1 MNEEY
6 TSYSR
11 KSIRKLK
18 FSEVKIN
25 NSISSNKKV
34 NKLTEITSKEK
45 LLDFLKKELDEK
57 LTKLFSAQPS
67 LVGYRQDIDS
77 LLNDLHLSKENL
89 FKIVLEFLSKSIR
102 KESEVRIIVSYLFSM
117 QGLTNLLLK
126 TISPETNDRDK
137 NLLNNLFALSRTLA
151 YEKFPKDYIL
161 IHFGEKGSKAYINL
175 SGEVAVLIK
184 KQYKIKLSE
193 DEYLYYLANLIKNNE
208 YELANIVMNENYK
221 TLPIE
226 IIDDINEQDYDK
238 KVIPSVSVKELGQ
251 FTSFKNDSEEKPSFH
266 NIYKKKT
273 FKENTIL
280 RIPKRSSEKLNEI
293 IMPKIHRSKLR
304 LNQENE
310 KLKALSPPSK
320 ILASSL
326 LKKYDLKFIGK
337 KLLNRCSLE
346 EYINRVNVIKSY
358 DFKENKYITE
368 KENDKN
374 DEENNEEKKE
384 DKKEDN
390 NNTDKNEDKNVDKNK
405 EKEKD
410 KDKDKDKKE
419 DEEEEIME
427 EEKEIENI
435 ENKAYFSIYLYI
447 HIVNLSKGS
456 LFGEMALNHK
466 NSLRNA
472 TIITLD
478 ECHCGVLNKKSY
490 NNCLKNGAEKNLYDI
505 LYFIVELPI
514 FKGIQPGV
522 FLKKYYTSLSLNS
535 INKSYKIITQ
545 GEKPEYITLLKSG
558 QYTIYTYNSL
568 YNITNLMIYYMKINR
583 KTKKND
589 ELFNKIIMSI
599 KTTNKLL
606 IENEKFRIYYFSKN
620 NFKVGEISCPD
631 IIGYKEYIDKEGK
644 YAFSIESKALKG
656 DFFILKNTFYE
667 EMMKKNEIVRNNQQE
682 LYSSKIDLLLERL
695 HNMRKIVINTFFE
708 YKTKEE
714 IGRTVCKEI
723 DESIVNQVKF
733 KRFKKLYSTNYKI
746 SQGQKE
752 NIINNA
758 VNANNLNINVNNNE
772 INIPDIN
779 KKTILNHKHS
789 KNKMPLLNLKT
800 ICKTEKN
807 SNNNNNLNIPEKK
820 SEKHNIFAYTRY
832 NKSYKIKNIIRNGNN
847 KNILSTIPNSNYNKT
862 INYFHK
868 NLTIFKSN
876 ENDNNTNSKIQ
887 KNTIDNSI
895 KAFSTERKSNING
908 VCLNNLIWEDIK
920 EQIKYPINN
929 NSNEFSSREKIL
941 FKRAKNKRKKNW
953 SIQKFYEIIKNRD
966 KDKEKIDSEKSL
978 SLNIISEDYKTLPVC
993 KLNRIKKD
1001 KNIEANINKINY
1013 SDRLNNALHKSDID
1027 KLNYDIERNNYYKK
1041 IFRKR
1046 LKFLF
1051 EKKK

>member
-1 MNEEY
+1 MNEEF

-11 KSIRKLK
+11 KSIRKIK
-18 FSEVKIN
+18 FNEA
-25 NSISSNKKV
+25 KV
-34 NKLTEITSKEK
+34 NSNSPSKKKITKISEITSKEK
-45 LLDFLKKELDEK
+45 LLEFLKKELDEK
-57 LTKLFSAQPS
+57 LSKLFSAQPS
-67 LVGYRQDIDS
+67 LVGYRQDIES
-77 LLNDLHLSKENL
+77 ILNDLHLSKENL

-126 TISPETNDRDK
+126 TINPDINSQDK
-137 NLLNNLFALSRTLA
+137 NLLNNLFALSRILA

-193 DEYLYYLANLIKNNE
+193 DEYLNYLANLIKNNE
-208 YELANIVMNENYK
+208 YELANIVMNENFK

-226 IIDDINEQDYDK
+226 VIDDINEQENEK
-238 KVIPSVSVKELGQ
+238 KVIPSVSVKEITQ
-251 FTSFKNDSEEKPSFH
+251 FTAFHTENEENQTSH
-266 NIYKKKT
+266 SIYKKKT
-273 FKENTIL
+273 FKENTML
-280 RIPKRSSEKLNEI
+280 RIPKKSSQKLNEVI
-293 IMPKIHRSKLR
+293 IPKIHRSKLR

-310 KLKALSPPSK
+310 KLKALSAPVK
-320 ILASSL
+320 ILASNL
-326 LKKYDLKFIGK
+326 LKKYNLKFIGK
-337 KLLNRCSLE
+337 RLLNRCSLE
-346 EYINRVNVIKSY
+346 EYINRINVIKSY
-358 DFKENKYITE
+358 DFNENKYIIE
-368 KENDKN
+368 KENEK
-374 DEENNEEKKE
+374 DEENEEKKE
-384 DKKEDN
+384 DKKEE
-390 NNTDKNEDKNVDKNK
+390 NNTDKNEEKNGDKNK
-405 EKEKD
+405 NKD
-410 KDKDKDKKE
+410 KDKDKNG
-419 DEEEEIME
+419 EEEEKTE
-427 EEKEIENI
+427 ERKKIDNI

-522 FLKKYYTSLSLNS
+522 FLKKYYTSLSLNT
-535 INKSYKIITQ
+535 INKNYKIITQ
-545 GEKPEYITLLKSG
+545 GEKPENITLLKSG

-583 KTKKND
+583 KTKTND
-589 ELFNKIIMSI
+589 ELFNKIILSI

-606 IENEKFRIYYFSKN
+606 IENEKFRVYYFSKN

-631 IIGYKEYIDKEGK
+631 IIGYNEYIDKEGK

-667 EMMKKNEIVRNNQQE
+667 EMMRKNEIVRNNQQE

-695 HNMRKIVINTFFE
+695 YNMRKIVINTFFE

-723 DESIVNQVKF
+723 DESIVNQAKF

-746 SQGQKE
+746 PHSQKE
-752 NIINNA
+752 SIVNNA
-758 VNANNLNINVNNNE
+758 INVNNINNYNNE
-772 INIPDIN
+772 INFLDIN
-779 KKTILNHKHS
+779 KKTILNQKNS
-789 KNKMPLLNLKT
+789 KNKIPLLNLKT

-807 SNNNNNLNIPEKK
+807 SNNNTNNLNIFEKK
-820 SEKHNIFAYTRY
+820 NEKQNLFNYTRY
-832 NKSYKIKNIIRNGNN
+832 NKSYKVNNIIRNGNN
-847 KNILSTIPNSNYNKT
+847 KNVLSTIPNKNYNKT
-862 INYFHK
+862 INYFYK
-868 NLTIFKSN
+868 NLTIFKN
-876 ENDNNTNSKIQ
+876 DNDNNNNIINNKNH
-887 KNTIDNSI
+887 KNTIDNNSI
-895 KAFSTERKSNING
+895 KAFATERKNNING
-908 VCLNNLIWEDIK
+908 ICLNKLIWEDIK
-920 EQIKYPINN
+920 DIKEQISYPINN
-929 NSNEFSSREKIL
+929 NSNEVSSKEKIL
-941 FKRAKNKRKKNW
+941 FKNAQKKRKKNW
-953 SIQKFYEIIKNRD
+953 SIQKFYEFIKNRE
-966 KDKEKIDSEKSL
+966 KDKNDNEKSL
-978 SLNIISEDYKTLPVC
+978 SLNLLTEDYKTLPVF
-993 KLNRIKKD
+993 KSNRIKRN
-1001 KNIEANINKINY
+1001 KNIEANANKINY
-1013 SDRLNNALHKSDID
+1013 SDRFNNALHKSDID

-1051 EKKK
+1051 KKKK

>member
-1 MNEEY
+1 MNEEF

-11 KSIRKLK
+11 KSIRKIK
-18 FSEVKIN
+18 FNEVKVN
-25 NSISSNKKV
+25 NNIQSNKKIT
-34 NKLTEITSKEK
+34 KLSEITSKEK

-57 LTKLFSAQPS
+57 LTKLFSSQPS

-126 TISPETNDRDK
+126 TISPDINNKDK

-193 DEYLYYLANLIKNNE
+193 DEYLNYLANLIKNNE
-208 YELANIVMNENYK
+208 YELANIVMNENFK

-226 IIDDINEQDYDK
+226 VIDDINEQENEK
-238 KVIPSVSVKELGQ
+238 KVIPSVSVKEITQ
-251 FTSFKNDSEEKPSFH
+251 FTSFQNEKEKEEKPSLH
-266 NIYKKKT
+266 SIYKKKT
-273 FKENTIL
+273 FKENTLL
-280 RIPKRSSEKLNEI
+280 RIPKRPSEKLNEVI
-293 IMPKIHRSKLR
+293 IPKIHRSKLR

-310 KLKALSPPSK
+310 KLKALSAPVK

-326 LKKYDLKFIGK
+326 LKKYNLKFIGK

-346 EYINRVNVIKSY
+346 DYINRINVIKSY
-358 DFKENKYITE
+358 DFKENKYINVNENENKDDE
-368 KENDKN
+368 KG
-374 DEENNEEKKE
+374 EEKKE
-384 DKKEDN
+384 EKKDDN
-390 NNTDKNEDKNVDKNK
+390 IIDKNEDKILDKNK
-405 EKEKD
+405 NNIKKGNEVEK
-410 KDKDKDKKE
+410 
-419 DEEEEIME
+419 ME
-427 EEKEIENI
+427 ERKDVDDI

-522 FLKKYYTSLSLNS
+522 FLRKYYTSLSLNS
-535 INKSYKIITQ
+535 INKNYKIITQ

-583 KTKKND
+583 KTKEKE
-589 ELFNKIIMSI
+589 ELFNKIILSI

-631 IIGYKEYIDKEGK
+631 IIGYNEYIDKEGK

-667 EMMKKNEIVRNNQQE
+667 EMMRKNEIVRNNQQE
-682 LYSSKIDLLLERL
+682 LYNSKIDLLLERL
-695 HNMRKIVINTFFE
+695 YNMRKIVINTFFE

-723 DESIVNQVKF
+723 DESIVNQAKF

-746 SQGQKE
+746 PQSQGQKE
-752 NIINNA
+752 NIINNPI
-758 VNANNLNINVNNNE
+758 NANILNNYNNE
-772 INIPDIN
+772 INFLENN
-779 KKTILNHKHS
+779 KKNILSQKHS
-789 KNKMPLLNLKT
+789 KNKIPLLNLKT
-800 ICKTEKN
+800 LCKTEKNNN
-807 SNNNNNLNIPEKK
+807 SNNNNNLNILEKK
-820 SEKHNIFAYTRY
+820 SEKQNLFNYTRY
-832 NKSYKIKNIIRNGNN
+832 NKSNKINTIIRNGNN
-847 KNILSTIPNSNYNKT
+847 KNILSTIPNQNYNKT
-862 INYFHK
+862 INYFYK
-868 NLTIFKSN
+868 NLTIFK
-876 ENDNNTNSKIQ
+876 NDNDNNNTNSKNQ

-895 KAFSTERKSNING
+895 KAFPTERKNNING
-908 VCLNNLIWEDIK
+908 VCLNKLIWEDIK
-920 EQIKYPINN
+920 DIKEQINYPINTN
-929 NSNEFSSREKIL
+929 TNEVSSREKIL
-941 FKRAKNKRKKNW
+941 FKKAQKKRKKNW
-953 SIQKFYEIIKNRD
+953 SLQKFYEIIKNRN
-966 KDKEKIDSEKSL
+966 KDKNDGEKSL
-978 SLNIISEDYKTLPVC
+978 SLNFLSEDYKTLPVC
-993 KLNRIKKD
+993 KSSRIKKD

-1013 SDRLNNALHKSDID
+1013 SDRFNNILHKSDID

-1051 EKKK
+1051 KKKK

>member
-1 MNEEY
+1 MNEEF

-11 KSIRKLK
+11 KSIRKIK
-18 FSEVKIN
+18 FNEA
-25 NSISSNKKV
+25 KV
-34 NKLTEITSKEK
+34 NSNSPSKKKITKISEITSKEK
-45 LLDFLKKELDEK
+45 LLEFLKKELDEK
-57 LTKLFSAQPS
+57 LSKLFSAQPS
-67 LVGYRQDIDS
+67 LVGYRQDIES
-77 LLNDLHLSKENL
+77 ILNDLHLSKENL

-126 TISPETNDRDK
+126 TINPDINSQDK
-137 NLLNNLFALSRTLA
+137 NLLNNLFALSRILA

-193 DEYLYYLANLIKNNE
+193 DEYLNYLANLIKNNE
-208 YELANIVMNENYK
+208 YELANIVMNENFK

-226 IIDDINEQDYDK
+226 VIDDINEQENEK
-238 KVIPSVSVKELGQ
+238 KVIPSVSVKEITQ
-251 FTSFKNDSEEKPSFH
+251 FTAFHTENEENQTSH
-266 NIYKKKT
+266 SIYKKKT
-273 FKENTIL
+273 FKENTML
-280 RIPKRSSEKLNEI
+280 RIPKKSSQKLNEVI
-293 IMPKIHRSKLR
+293 IPKIHRSKLR

-310 KLKALSPPSK
+310 KLKALSAPVK
-320 ILASSL
+320 ILASNL
-326 LKKYDLKFIGK
+326 LKKYNLKFIGK
-337 KLLNRCSLE
+337 RLLNRCSLE
-346 EYINRVNVIKSY
+346 EYINRINVIKSY
-358 DFKENKYITE
+358 DFNENKYIIE
-368 KENDKN
+368 KENEK
-374 DEENNEEKKE
+374 DEENEEKKE
-384 DKKEDN
+384 DKKEE
-390 NNTDKNEDKNVDKNK
+390 NNTDKNEEKNGDKNK
-405 EKEKD
+405 NKD
-410 KDKDKDKKE
+410 KDKDKNG
-419 DEEEEIME
+419 EEEEKTE
-427 EEKEIENI
+427 ERKKIDNI

-522 FLKKYYTSLSLNS
+522 FLKKYYTSLSLNT
-535 INKSYKIITQ
+535 INKNYKIITQ
-545 GEKPEYITLLKSG
+545 GEKPENITLLKSG

-583 KTKKND
+583 KTKTND
-589 ELFNKIIMSI
+589 ELFNKIILSI

-606 IENEKFRIYYFSKN
+606 IENEKFRVYYFSKN

-631 IIGYKEYIDKEGK
+631 IIGYNEYIDKEGK

-667 EMMKKNEIVRNNQQE
+667 EMMRKNEIVRNNQQE

-695 HNMRKIVINTFFE
+695 YNMRKIVINTFFE

-723 DESIVNQVKF
+723 DESIVNQAKF
-733 KRFKKLYSTNYKI
+733 KRFKKLYSTKYKI
-746 SQGQKE
+746 PHSQKE
-752 NIINNA
+752 SIVNNA
-758 VNANNLNINVNNNE
+758 INVNNINNYNNE
-772 INIPDIN
+772 INFLDIN
-779 KKTILNHKHS
+779 KKTILNQKNS
-789 KNKMPLLNLKT
+789 KNKIPLLNLKT

-807 SNNNNNLNIPEKK
+807 SNNNTNNLNIFEKK
-820 SEKHNIFAYTRY
+820 NEKQNLFNYTRY
-832 NKSYKIKNIIRNGNN
+832 NKSYKVNNIIRNGNN
-847 KNILSTIPNSNYNKT
+847 KNVLSTIPNKNYNKT
-862 INYFHK
+862 INYFYK
-868 NLTIFKSN
+868 NLTIFKN
-876 ENDNNTNSKIQ
+876 DNDNNNNIINNKNH
-887 KNTIDNSI
+887 KNTIDNNSI
-895 KAFSTERKSNING
+895 KAFATERKNNING
-908 VCLNNLIWEDIK
+908 ICLNKLIWEDIK
-920 EQIKYPINN
+920 DIKEQISYPINN
-929 NSNEFSSREKIL
+929 NSNEVSSKEKIL
-941 FKRAKNKRKKNW
+941 FKNAQKKRKKNW
-953 SIQKFYEIIKNRD
+953 SIQKFYEFIKNRE
-966 KDKEKIDSEKSL
+966 KDKNDNEKSL
-978 SLNIISEDYKTLPVC
+978 SLNLLTEDYKTLPVF
-993 KLNRIKKD
+993 KSNRIKRN
-1001 KNIEANINKINY
+1001 KNIEANANKINY
-1013 SDRLNNALHKSDID
+1013 SDRFNNALHKSDID

-1051 EKKK
+1051 KKKK